1 MFFNKYK
8 KKIESLEKDLA
19 FWQKSCDELQ
29 KTIDDLREKN
39 NTLKNSNTT
48 LNNQVIEINRLSQEN
63 EIMKKYYKLNEE
75 PSSDIQA
82 KVLVDLKLHDMEFKM
97 FQEKLNN
104 CQQQQFLFNQML
116 LSLPYYSIYCP
127 RSY

>member
-29 KTIDDLREKN
+29 KTIDDLREEN
-39 NTLKNSNTT
+39 NILKNDNAT
-48 LNNQVIEINRLSQEN
+48 LNNRVTEIKKLSQEN

-75 PSSDIQA
+75 PSSDVQA
-82 KVLVDLKLHDMEFKM
+82 KVLADLRLHDMEFKM
-97 FQEKLNN
+97 LQEKLSNY
-104 CQQQQFLFNQML
+104 QQQLSFNQML
-116 LSLPYYSIYCP
+116 LSLPYHFIYQ
-127 RSY
+127 RYY

>member
-8 KKIESLEKDLA
+8 KKIESLERDLA
-19 FWQKSCDELQ
+19 FCQKSCDELQ
-29 KTIDDLREKN
+29 KIINDLKEEN

-48 LNNQVIEINRLSQEN
+48 LNNRIIEINKLSQEN

-75 PSSDIQA
+75 PSSDVQA
-82 KVLVDLKLHDMEFKM
+82 KVLADLRLHDMEFKM

-104 CQQQQFLFNQML
+104 YQQQLSFNQML
-116 LSLPYYSIYCP
+116 LSLPYNSIYQ
-127 RSY
+127 RYY

>member
-8 KKIESLEKDLA
+8 KKIKSLEEDLT
-19 FWQKSCDELQ
+19 FWQKNCDELQ
-29 KTIDDLREKN
+29 KIINDLKEEN

-48 LNNQVIEINRLSQEN
+48 LNNRVIEINKLSQEN

-82 KVLVDLKLHDMEFKM
+82 KVLADLRLHDMEFKM
-97 FQEKLNN
+97 LQEKLNN
-104 CQQQQFLFNQML
+104 YQQQLSLNQML
-116 LSLPYYSIYCP
+116 LSLPYCSIYQK
-127 RSY
+127 YY

>member
-48 LNNQVIEINRLSQEN
+48 LNNQVIEINRRSQEN
-63 EIMKKYYKLNEE
+63 EIMKKY
-75 PSSDIQA
+75 
-82 KVLVDLKLHDMEFKM
+82 DMEFKM

>member
-8 KKIESLEKDLA
+8 KKIKSLEKDLA

-29 KTIDDLREKN
+29 KIVDDLKEEN
-39 NTLKNSNTT
+39 NTLKNSNII
-48 LNNQVIEINRLSQEN
+48 LKNQVIEKNKLSQEN

-82 KVLVDLKLHDMEFKM
+82 KILADLRLHDMEFKM
-97 FQEKLNN
+97 LQEKLNN
-104 CQQQQFLFNQML
+104 CQQQLLFNQML
-116 LSLPYYSIYCP
+116 LSLPYYPIYQ
-127 RSY
+127 RHY